1 MSIIEVPLFEMPDD
15 EAETPVSG
23 VATAVDELV
32 VVVEVALFD
41 DDEID
46 DADAP
51 VARSSTAAGA
61 TAVLDGTV
69 RVGSSA
75 GAVAVVSLDD
85 EGDRPM
91 VLDAPMP
98 AWAEKLAVFDLE
110 TTGID
115 VETSRIVTAN
125 VSLLDADGAIEHRA
139 DWLADPGVDIPE
151 QATAVHGVT
160 TAHAQAEGRP
170 AREVVAE
177 IVASLRDALANGYAI
192 VVYNAPYDIT
202 LLDREARRHGVAPV
216 ESVSPVIDP
225 LVIDKQVDRYRK
237 GKRTLEAASAYYGV
251 SLTDAHDAAAD
262 AVAAGRMAQAI
273 ARRYAAELDLSAA
286 DLHAAQSAWHDAQ
299 CDSFEDYMRRTRDPA
314 FTARRGWPE
323 AIRP

>member
-1 MSIIEVPLFEMPDD
+1 MSITEVPLFEMPADD
-15 EAETPVSG
+15 EAATASAS
-23 VATAVDELV
+23 VAVAAAVDEIV
-32 VVVEVALFD
+32 VVVEVALI
-41 DDEID
+41 DEADID
-46 DADAP
+46 NAAEP
-51 VARSSTAAGA
+51 AVARPASAGV
-61 TAVLDGTV
+61 AVLEPE
-69 RVGSSA
+69 A
-75 GAVAVVSLDD
+75 
-85 EGDRPM
+85 ERPM

-125 VSLLDADGAIEHRA
+125 VSLLDADGAIEHRS

-160 TAHAQAEGRP
+160 TARAQAEGRP

-177 IVASLRDALANGYAI
+177 IVSALRDALADGYAL

-202 LLDREARRHGVAPV
+202 LLDREARRHDVAPL

-237 GKRTLEAASAYYGV
+237 GKRTLTAASDYYGV
-251 SLTDAHDAAAD
+251 SLTDAHDAGAD
-262 AVAAGRMAQAI
+262 AVAAGRVAQAI
-273 ARRYAAELDLSAA
+273 ARRYAAELDLSAT

-299 CDSFEDYMRRTRDPA
+299 CDSFEDYMRRTRDQN
-314 FTARRGWPE
+314 FTARRGWP
-323 AIRP
+323 AVPHP

>member
-1 MSIIEVPLFEMPDD
+1 MSIIEVPLFEMPADD
-15 EAETPVSG
+15 GAAAVPARIA
-23 VATAVDELV
+23 VAGAVDEIV
-32 VVVEVALFD
+32 VVVEVALI
-41 DDEID
+41 DEADID
-46 DADAP
+46 DAAEP
-51 VARSSTAAGA
+51 AAAGA
-61 TAVLDGTV
+61 AS
-69 RVGSSA
+69 VGA
-75 GAVAVVSLDD
+75 AEREAA
-85 EGDRPM
+85 RPP
-91 VLDAPMP
+91 VQDAPLP

-125 VSLLDADGAIEHRA
+125 VSLLDADGAIDHRW

-160 TAHAQAEGRP
+160 TEHAQAEGRP

-177 IVASLRDALANGYAI
+177 IVSSLREALADGYAI

-202 LLDREARRHGVAPV
+202 LLDREARRHGVTPL
-216 ESVSPVIDP
+216 ESISPVIDP

-237 GKRTLEAASAYYGV
+237 GKRTLTAASDYYGV
-251 SLTDAHDAAAD
+251 SLTAAHDAGAD
-262 AVAAGRMAQAI
+262 AVAAGRVAQAI
-273 ARRYAAELDLSAA
+273 ARRYAAELDLSASE
-286 DLHAAQSAWHDAQ
+286 LHDAQSAWHDAQ

-323 AIRP
+323 AVRP